1 MAAGNV
7 AQTHSRWQSSAALGL
22 LVVALVA
29 MTGCDRSR
37 PVATVSPPDAL
48 SASRT
53 VSPMVDQTTPSPQA
67 PRFTSIAGAL
77 AFIREHLGDVRV
89 VLPDGLPG
97 GVALAPKHPV
107 YKLESTTRA
116 GWILQL
122 VYGTKKHVNI
132 QFGSATFDGCGTEGA
147 RAVRVGNMP
156 GALIATQHRSGW
168 WTELIWPATTAHPF
182 GRYGLTGSLSPGR
195 MLRMARSV
203 PPTRPLAEVSHN
215 C

>member
-1 MAAGNV
+1 
-7 AQTHSRWQSSAALGL
+7 
-22 LVVALVA
+22 
-29 MTGCDRSR
+29 
-37 PVATVSPPDAL
+37 
-48 SASRT
+48 
-53 VSPMVDQTTPSPQA
+53 MVDQTTPSPQA

-116 GWILQL
+116 GWILEL